1 MHEACLATQW
11 VPVCAQQIRNGVAG
25 RAVIADIV
33 TGHRHAGVPAITDHL
48 GGDAQPVVP
57 ALLGTDRRH
66 RIALHER
73 CIDAAGATIDPTV
86 LELVAHVDFRWQATQ
101 PRVPGQIGV
110 LQRDIVARKVR
121 IDLVTQWSHPT
132 FGTEAAA
139 GQVGAGDVA
148 CVECGTVGTA
158 EIDHHPA
165 AGVEGELAITA
176 AELRSTLA
184 PAHIAVTASPGCGE
198 LCHLRLQNG
207 HVVLAGVSDGRSHL
221 CIEARTAAGCHAG
234 TLRGPLQCSQ
244 ARAQLLQQGCLIAQ
258 LLCLLLHLRAQ
269 SGFGIASR
277 GQHRGG
283 SQQQAAAGSRA
294 KRGTLQ

>member
-1 MHEACLATQW
+1 MVSLAVLSLPISSPVTAALACQPSPITL
-11 VPVCAQQIRNGVAG
+11 V
-25 RAVIADIV
+25 V
-33 TGHRHAGVPAITDHL
+33 TPRP
-48 GGDAQPVVP
+48 
-57 ALLGTDRRH
+57 
-66 RIALHER
+66 

-176 AELRSTLA
+176 AELRMAMS
-184 PAHIAVTASPGCGE
+184 SW
-198 LCHLRLQNG
+198 R
-207 HVVLAGVSDGRSHL
+207 VS
-221 CIEARTAAGCHAG
+221 AMAAATC
-234 TLRGPLQCSQ
+234 
-244 ARAQLLQQGCLIAQ
+244 
-258 LLCLLLHLRAQ
+258 
-269 SGFGIASR
+269 ASR
-277 GQHRGG
+277 PAPLPGAPPGR
-283 SQQQAAAGSRA
+283 
-294 KRGTLQ
+294 